1 MTFRF
6 IFNRQNFH
14 FLIVYFRLSLHLK
27 PRELIIMFPNILS
40 FGNTSGVLY
49 KYFNYRHEK
58 SLKLILASFVSQ
70 TYSHSHSL
78 SSEPVHNKFISL
90 FFPTGCSICCE
101 NHLLTKLIPDFYTFL
116 DLKSG
121 NFSPL
126 RGGKMASF
134 SNINW
139 LHNLIWHT
147 VCFINERN

>member
-70 TYSHSHSL
+70 TYSHSLSL
-78 SSEPVHNKFISL
+78 SLLNQFIINSY
-90 FFPTGCSICCE
+90 
-101 NHLLTKLIPDFYTFL
+101 HY
-116 DLKSG
+116 
-121 NFSPL
+121 FSRL
-126 RGGKMASF
+126 AAASAAKTIF
-134 SNINW
+134 
-139 LHNLIWHT
+139 
-147 VCFINERN
+147 

>member
-1 MTFRF
+1 M
-6 IFNRQNFH
+6 
-14 FLIVYFRLSLHLK
+14 LIVYFRLSLHLK

-58 SLKLILASFVSQ
+58 SLKLILASFVSE

-78 SSEPVHNKFISL
+78 FSEPVHNKFISL
-90 FFPTGCSICCE
+90 FSPTGCSICRE

-121 NFSPL
+121 NFSL
-126 RGGKMASF
+126 VSAGKMASF
-134 SNINW
+134 SNIN
-139 LHNLIWHT
+139 
-147 VCFINERN
+147 